1 MLKKFFACLLALTV
15 ALACLSFC
23 ASAEGNTLKITVG
36 EPQNIEG
43 GMFEVPIS
51 ITENPGVISL
61 RLQIEFDSSKLALM
75 DIEDSGRFGDDYH
88 SEDVTA
94 DKCYLYWSNPTE
106 KNNITFKG
114 TVAVLTFANVSS
126 VSGDAEINLI
136 CNKENHDSLNFDLK
150 TVNTEVTPLKVS
162 LSGDKDNSSEEET
175 SRDFIAKYECEIDNS
190 DNNQDSDN
198 NKEESKNESG
208 RNVTILVITL
218 LVVAVLICVIVLRK
232 HRKIK

>member
-1 MLKKFFACLLALTV
+1 M
-15 ALACLSFC
+15 SERIPSN
-23 ASAEGNTLKITVG
+23 ASSA
-36 EPQNIEG
+36 
-43 GMFEVPIS
+43 
-51 ITENPGVISL
+51 
-61 RLQIEFDSSKLALM
+61 SSCVQ
-75 DIEDSGRFGDDYH
+75 SGRF
-88 SEDVTA
+88 S
-94 DKCYLYWSNPTE
+94 
-106 KNNITFKG
+106 
-114 TVAVLTFANVSS
+114 TFANVSS

-162 LSGDKDNSSEEET
+162 LSGDADNSSEEET
-175 SRDFIAKYECEIDNS
+175 SRDFIAKYEGEIDNS

-208 RNVTILVITL
+208 RNATILVITL